1 MYGFFPSGTKQSG
14 LCREVAVS
22 GGSTVPKVEFHR
34 PPKANE
40 SHRVSIKKTQDDATI
55 IHLVDKK
62 LSIHYRKQKKVLFE
76 QALLLLKVINSCT
89 KWVFSMIGQYEFSV
103 SSEVVVCTRC

>member
-1 MYGFFPSGTKQSG
+1 MDFFPPGSNKVAFY
-14 LCREVAVS
+14 REVAVS

-76 QALLLLKVINSCT
+76 PALLLLKVINSCT

>member
-1 MYGFFPSGTKQSG
+1 MDFFPPGSNKVAFY
-14 LCREVAVS
+14 REVAVS
-22 GGSTVPKVEFHR
+22 GGSTVPKVELHR

-40 SHRVSIKKTQDDATI
+40 SDRVSIKTTQDDDTI

-62 LSIHYRKQKKVLFE
+62 LSMDYRKQKKVLFE
-76 QALLLLKVINSCT
+76 AALLLRKVINSCT
-89 KWVFSMIGQYEFSV
+89 KWAFSMIGQYEFSF

>member
-1 MYGFFPSGTKQSG
+1 M
-14 LCREVAVS
+14 EVRLYLKWNFTDLQKLTNQAL
-22 GGSTVPKVEFHR
+22 
-34 PPKANE
+34 
-40 SHRVSIKKTQDDATI
+40 SIKKTQDDATI

-76 QALLLLKVINSCT
+76 PALLLLKVINSCT

>member
-1 MYGFFPSGTKQSG
+1 MYGFFSSGTKQSG

-40 SHRVSIKKTQDDATI
+40 SDHVSIKKTQDDATI
-55 IHLVDKK
+55 INLVDKK

-76 QALLLLKVINSCT
+76 PALLLLKVINSCT
-89 KWVFSMIGQYEFSV
+89 WVFSMIGQYEFSV

>member
-1 MYGFFPSGTKQSG
+1 MYGFFPSGIKQSG

-40 SHRVSIKKTQDDATI
+40 SEQVSIKKTQDDATI

-62 LSIHYRKQKKVLFE
+62 LSIDYPKQKKVLFE
-76 QALLLLKVINSCT
+76 AALLLRKVINSCT
-89 KWVFSMIGQYEFSV
+89 KWAFSMIGQHEFSV

>member
-1 MYGFFPSGTKQSG
+1 MAVVMSQCIDFSPPERNKVAFV
-14 LCREVAVS
+14 EVAVS

-40 SHRVSIKKTQDDATI
+40 SDQVSIKKTQDDATI

-76 QALLLLKVINSCT
+76 PALFLLKVLNSCT
-89 KWVFSMIGQYEFSV
+89 KWVFSMIGQYEF
-103 SSEVVVCTRC
+103 CQF

>member
-22 GGSTVPKVEFHR
+22 GGSTVPNVEFHR

-40 SHRVSIKKTQDDATI
+40 SDQVSIKKTQDDATI

-62 LSIHYRKQKKVLFE
+62 LSIDYPKQKKVLFE
-76 QALLLLKVINSCT
+76 AALLLRKVINSCT
-89 KWVFSMIGQYEFSV
+89 KWAFSMIGQHEFSV